1 MSVDP
6 VTLSVIRTYLEA
18 VAEEMG
24 DITMFTARSNLIKE
38 GGDFSTALYDGQ
50 GRLVAHGRDMPAHQ
64 GLFPVLVE
72 QAVGKLGPDGARP
85 GDLFLTNAED
95 VAGSHLNDVKMLRPI
110 FWEDRLVAW
119 AANLAHWPDV
129 GGMVPGSYYG
139 QATEIFQEGVQIP
152 LVRIES
158 AEGVREEVLE
168 LILKNVRGSQERR
181 GDVLAQRAAVTF
193 AERRLGEL
201 FRKYGVATFEA
212 ACEALIA
219 YSERRMR
226 AAIATIP
233 DGRYAFEDH
242 LDDDG
247 VSARPVRIRA
257 VVEVDGDG
265 ITVDLRGSDDQ
276 TAGPVNS
283 PRTQTCSAVY
293 YAVRGVTDPTIP
305 SNAGLFRPIRVV
317 TRPGSVVDCAP
328 GAPRVFCTHETAT
341 RIVDVC
347 LGALA
352 RAVPDR
358 VPAAGCGSSFIA
370 IVGGRDPRRGGA
382 HYAWYEPVPGGYGAR
397 PTKDGIDGTRVH
409 MGNTANTPVEVFE
422 RDYPLR
428 CERYELRPDTGG
440 PGRWRGG
447 LGAVK
452 VVRALD
458 LPGNAPVCTS
468 VSDRNL
474 TEPYGLAGG
483 RPGTRGGFVLDE
495 GTPSA
500 RPMPGACPGKTSHV
514 LEPGRTWSIRAAGG
528 GGWGDPFTR
537 PVELVRAD
545 VLEEKVS
552 VEAAARDYGV
562 VLDPRTLEVD
572 EAATAARRGRR
583 GGGEAGT
590 GHAPAAHQGS
600 AR

>member
-1 MSVDP
+1 MTVDP
-6 VTLSVIRTYLEA
+6 ITLSVIETYLEA

-38 GGDFSTALYDGQ
+38 GGDFSTALYDGR
-50 GRLVAHGRDMPAHQ
+50 GRLIAHGRDMPAHQ

-72 QAVGKLGPDGARP
+72 QATRRLDVDAVRP

-95 VAGSHLNDVKMLRPI
+95 VAASHLNDVKMLLPI
-110 FWEDRLVAW
+110 FAEDRLVAW

-139 QATEIFQEGVQIP
+139 RATEIYQEGVQIP
-152 LVRIES
+152 LVKIGS
-158 AEGVREEVLE
+158 AGGIREDVLE
-168 LILKNVRGSQERR
+168 LILKNVRGSRERR

-193 AERRLGEL
+193 AERRLDEL

-212 ACEALIA
+212 VCDALIA

-226 AAIATIP
+226 AAIAAIP
-233 DGRYAFEDH
+233 DGRYEFEDRM
-242 LDDDG
+242 DDDG
-247 VSARPVRIRA
+247 VSPHRVRIRVA
-257 VVEVDGDG
+257 VDVAGDE
-265 ITVDLRGSDDQ
+265 ITLDLTGSDDQ

-283 PRTQTCSAVY
+283 PRTQTCSAAY
-293 YAVRGVTDPTIP
+293 YAVRGVTDHTIP
-305 SNAGLFRPIRVV
+305 SNAGLFRPVHVV
-317 TRPGSVVDCAP
+317 TRPGSVVDCMP

-352 RAVPDR
+352 QAVPDR

-370 IVGGRDPRRGGA
+370 IVGGRDPRRDGA

-397 PTKDGIDGTRVH
+397 PTKDGIDATRVH

-428 CERYELRPDTGG
+428 CERYELLPDTGG

-447 LGAVK
+447 LGATK

-458 LPGNAPVCTS
+458 AGGNAPVCTS
-468 VSDRNL
+468 VSERNA
-474 TEPYGLAGG
+474 TDPYGLAGG
-483 RPGTRGGFVLDE
+483 GPGARGSFVLDE
-495 GTPSA
+495 GGASA
-500 RPMPGACPGKTSHV
+500 RPMPGDCPGKTSHV
-514 LEPGRTWSIRAAGG
+514 LRPGETWSIRAAGG
-528 GGWGDPFTR
+528 GGWGDPMAR
-537 PVELVRAD
+537 PAELVLAD
-545 VLEEKVS
+545 VREGKVS
-552 VEAAARDYGV
+552 IEAAARDYGV
-562 VLDPRTLEVD
+562 VVDPVTLDVD
-572 EAATAARRGRR
+572 AAATEARRG
-583 GGGEAGT
+583 GT
-590 GHAPAAHQGS
+590 GRRRPPQP
-600 AR
+600 